1 MKTRLIAAALIAA
14 APVTAA
20 SAMNV
25 ADFLL
30 KADALE
36 KKGMMALFSSD
47 YKLLKGEVETA
58 SKQLRSER
66 LAAQTAG
73 RKPAY
78 CPPAKGG
85 GLTPKEMLSQLRT
98 IPAAQRSRVELKDGL
113 KAVLARKFP
122 CS

>member
-1 MKTRLIAAALIAA
+1 MKTKLIAAALLAA
-14 APVTAA
+14 APVTSAN
-20 SAMNV
+20 AMNV

-66 LAAQTAG
+66 LAAQKAG

-85 GLTPKEMLSQLRT
+85 GLTPNEMLAQLRT

-113 KAVLARKFP
+113 KAVLSRKFP